1 MQIYEYFFN
10 WISNTDSTSITSRY
24 RIFQLTNGRKHG
36 FCVLPF
42 FCSIANLAFYR
53 RLIYV
58 YKKKD
63 AALSASFGGKTGI
76 RTLGPGKLV
85 NGFRDRPDR
94 PLRHLSLK
102 NRILQRFL
110 LKNSSVFGLQR
121 YKLFLICK
129 DFFIFLPKKF
139 GSGITFL
146 QLALLFQWSPRLTP
160 CPAGRD
166 LVDLA
171 ESADSSIA

>member
-1 MQIYEYFFN
+1 MTYYLFDIKKRP
-10 WISNTDSTSITSRY
+10 ISLFRT
-24 RIFQLTNGRKHG
+24 LE
-36 FCVLPF
+36 
-42 FCSIANLAFYR
+42 
-53 RLIYV
+53 
-58 YKKKD
+58 
-63 AALSASFGGKTGI
+63 SFGSGKTGI

-129 DFFIFLPKKF
+129 DFFIFCLKIF
-139 GSGITFL
+139 GSSITFL
-146 QLALLFQWSPRLTP
+146 QLALLFQWRPRLTP

-171 ESADSSIA
+171 ESADSRIALPPQAEQFIRFIDFARRNAEQEN